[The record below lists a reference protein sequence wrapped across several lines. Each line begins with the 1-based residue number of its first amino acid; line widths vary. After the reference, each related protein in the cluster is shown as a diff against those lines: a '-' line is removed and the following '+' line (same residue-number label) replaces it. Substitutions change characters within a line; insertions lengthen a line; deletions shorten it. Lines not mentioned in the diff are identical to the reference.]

1 MTDGPLPTPLL
12 HTHTH
17 THTHTITR
25 RKISIVVS
33 RTQVQS
39 VCSAVIDSARTGEIG
54 DGKVSC
60 FPIPHTLQDPTPLAD
75 TVAFGPDLH
84 SPGLGRH

>member
-1 MTDGPLPTPLL
+1 MQ
-12 HTHTH
+12 
-17 THTHTITR
+17 R
-25 RKISIVVS
+25 
-33 RTQVQS
+33 

-54 DGKVSC
+54 DGKVSS